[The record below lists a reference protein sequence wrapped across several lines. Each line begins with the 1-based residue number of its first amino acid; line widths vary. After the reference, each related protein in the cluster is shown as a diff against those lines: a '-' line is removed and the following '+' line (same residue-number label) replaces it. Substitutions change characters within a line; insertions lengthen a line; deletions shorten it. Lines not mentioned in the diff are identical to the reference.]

1 MAINP
6 PMVLT
11 NESWIESVGVMILR
25 SRAKILS
32 VCLCLLG
39 GALSGCGAGKDA
51 PPAAEPADGRRPLT
65 GTVISVSVER
75 TTALVDHDEIP
86 GYMPRMTME
95 FHVNPGD
102 LKVLRAGLRIRAKF
116 YELDDGYYLEE
127 IWPVDPAAERIV
139 QAAGQSLR
147 QDTVTRGASPYREV
161 GEFLPDFALYDQDGK
176 VVQVAQLRGRQVVIN
191 FIFTRCPD
199 AKMCPATVMKMMQL
213 QAMAREAGVADLEL
227 LSITLDPEYD
237 TPGVLRDYADARGI
251 DTSNYRFLTGP
262 ERAIKDMLA
271 QLGVLVFQDGPLLQH
286 TLTSVLIDPRGRIVH
301 RVDGSEWRP
310 EDFAG
315 RLRRAAGAETP

>member
-1 MAINP
+1 MYA
-6 PMVLT
+6 L
-11 NESWIESVGVMILR
+11 
-25 SRAKILS
+25 SRAKIFS
-32 VCLCLLG
+32 ACLGLAVGAAIGCAKKEG
-39 GALSGCGAGKDA
+39 GSQT
-51 PPAAEPADGRRPLT
+51 AAVSDGRYALK
-65 GTVISVSVER
+65 GTVISLSAER
-75 TTALVDHDEIP
+75 GTVLVDHEEIP

-95 FHVNPGD
+95 FQVNPGD
-102 LKVLRAGLRIRAKF
+102 LKVLRDGLRIRAKM
-116 YELDDGYYLEE
+116 YEMGGDYYLEE

-147 QDTVTRGASPYREV
+147 QDTVTRGSTPYREV

-176 VVQVAQLRGRQVVIN
+176 VVQITQLRGRQIVLN

-227 LSITLDPEYD
+227 ISITLDPEYD

-251 DTSNYRFLTGP
+251 DTSNYHLLTGP

-271 QLGVLVFQDGPLLQH
+271 QLGVLVFQNGPLLQH
-286 TLTSVLIDPRGRIVH
+286 TLATVLIDPRGKIVH
-301 RVDGSEWRP
+301 RVDGSEWRA

-315 RLRRAAGAETP
+315 RLRRSEPAPSPAR

>member
-1 MAINP
+1 MAIKP

-11 NESWIESVGVMILR
+11 NESWIESVGVMILQFR
-25 SRAKILS
+25 TKILS
-32 VCLCLLG
+32 ACLALAVLA
-39 GALSGCGAGKDA
+39 GAGCGKRDEG
-51 PPAAEPADGRRPLT
+51 AAASEPADGRRPLT
-65 GTVISVSVER
+65 GTVISLSAER
-75 TTALVDHDEIP
+75 ATALVDHDEIV

-102 LKVLRAGLRIRAKF
+102 LKVLRPGLRIRAKV
-116 YELDDGYYLEE
+116 YEMGDGYYLEE
-127 IWPVDPAAERIV
+127 IWPADPAAERV
-139 QAAGQSLR
+139 VDAAGRALR
-147 QDTVTRGASPYREV
+147 QDTVTRGATPYREV
-161 GEFLPDFALYDQDGK
+161 GENLPDFALYDQDGK
-176 VVQVAQLRGRQVVIN
+176 IVQVSQLRGRQIVLN

-213 QAMAREAGVADLEL
+213 QSMARDAGITDLEL
-227 LSITLDPEYD
+227 ISITLDPEYD

-271 QLGVLVFQDGPLLQH
+271 QLGVLVFQNGPLLQH
-286 TLTSVLIDPRGRIVH
+286 TLATVLIDARGKIVH
-301 RVDGSEWRP
+301 RVDGSEWKA

-315 RLRRAAGAETP
+315 RLRRPQAAASP

>member
-1 MAINP
+1 
-6 PMVLT
+6 
-11 NESWIESVGVMILR
+11 MIAL
-25 SRAKILS
+25 SRAKLFSACLS
-32 VCLCLLG
+32 LAVL
-39 GALSGCGAGKDA
+39 AAAGCGKKSGE
-51 PPAAEPADGRRPLT
+51 AAATAPADDRRALT
-65 GTVISVSVER
+65 GTVISLSAER
-75 TTALVDHDEIP
+75 GTALVDHEEIP

-95 FHVNPGD
+95 FRVTPGD
-102 LKVLRAGLRIRAKF
+102 LKVLREGLRIRGKM
-116 YELDDGYYLEE
+116 YELSGDYYLEE

-139 QAAGQSLR
+139 QTAGQALR

-176 VVQVAQLRGRQVVIN
+176 VVQITQLRGRQIVLN

-227 LSITLDPEYD
+227 VSITLDPEYD
-237 TPGVLRDYADARGI
+237 TPGVLRDYADSRGI
-251 DTSNYRFLTGP
+251 DTSNYHFLTGP

-271 QLGVLVFQDGPLLQH
+271 QLGVLVFQNGPLLQH
-286 TLTSVLIDPRGRIVH
+286 TLATVLIDPRGKIVH
-301 RVDGSEWRP
+301 RVDGSEWRA

-315 RLRRAAGAETP
+315 RLRRAEGPKTP